1 MGSVALTHSCITDFL
16 TIGRCVRRTFRG
28 CSLIDPT
35 KVFINNV
42 SRFLQ
47 NQLNSSMKLLST
59 FLLPLLPNAAAA
71 DTWLGGWRS
80 DLPWDVL
87 DANLSSGASLIDT
100 TPIQY
105 LDECAPEF
113 DKPLDPTWISNPAR
127 SNQ

>member
-1 MGSVALTHSCITDFL
+1 
-16 TIGRCVRRTFRG
+16 
-28 CSLIDPT
+28 
-35 KVFINNV
+35 
-42 SRFLQ
+42 
-47 NQLNSSMKLLST
+47 MKLLST
-59 FLLPLLPNAAAA
+59 FVLVLLPIAVAA

-80 DLPWDVL
+80 DLPWDAL
-87 DANLSSGASLIDT
+87 EANLSSGASLIDT